1 MLEKEK
7 ELLEKQTQKQKDTEA
22 QLKISMEKL
31 KHENDLLRQ
40 QVDEHNLDIR
50 RMKSY
55 YIAIV
60 HSKMWKQK

>member
-55 YIAIV
+55 YIAVV
-60 HSKMWKQK
+60 HSKM

>member
-60 HSKMWKQK
+60 HLKM